1 MTICNRSK
9 LREDIIKLL
18 DERDALGA
26 QATTEFL
33 TLEENNG
40 ANFPVLWAKLMEANN
55 RFFDSKGDR
64 TEIKKAFSALN
75 RDEMLFLAKLIR
87 YMMNKVSNEEMKQSP
102 ISEKVKIEKIDANG
116 VSAEWQITPGAQSDK
131 VLLYFHG
138 GGCVIGSPKESRL
151 FTVALGDI
159 TKFRVLSVD
168 YRLSPEFPYPAA
180 QEDCLNVY
188 KWLLSSGFKP
198 ENIIIG
204 GLSAGGYLTLSTLDR
219 LKKFGIPFPA
229 GAICLSP
236 AVGWTYDEI
245 GFYDNAETDPI
256 LTDTGLFTWCA
267 PSHLAGADPDDPM
280 VSPLYSDLTGFPPL
294 LFQASTT
301 EVLYI
306 YSKIMVEKAKTAGV
320 DTTFETWDNS
330 IHAFHTFGL
339 NKLPETEEAIRNI
352 GNFVRK
358 LVK

>member
-9 LREDIIKLL
+9 LRADIIKLL

-33 TLEENNG
+33 ALEENSG
-40 ANFPVLWAKLMEANN
+40 ANFPILWAKLMEANN

-75 RDEMLFLAKLIR
+75 RDEMLFLAKLVR
-87 YMMNKVSNEEMKQSP
+87 YMMAKISDEEMKRFP
-102 ISEKVKIEKIDANG
+102 ISKEVKIEKITANG
-116 VSAEWQITPGAQSDK
+116 VSAEWQINPGAQNDK

-138 GGCVIGSPKESRL
+138 GGNVIGSPKESRL
-151 FTVALGDI
+151 FTVSLGQI
-159 TKFRVLSVD
+159 AKIRVLSVD

-180 QEDCLNVY
+180 QEDCVNVY
-188 KWLLSSGFKP
+188 KWLLSSGYKS
-198 ENIIIG
+198 ENIILG
-204 GLSAGGYLTLSTLDR
+204 GLSAGGYLTLSTLIR
-219 LKKFGIPFPA
+219 IKKFGIPFPA

-236 AVGWTYDEI
+236 AAGWTYDEKE
-245 GFYDNAETDPI
+245 FYDNAETDPI

-320 DTTFETWDNS
+320 DTTFETWDDT
-330 IHAFHTFGL
+330 IHAFHTMGM